1 MNTNT
6 NTLCY
11 MTIGFTDLV
20 SVNVDVAKWSV
31 QALKKINVNGEPSM
45 VVGRPGVDQE
55 VFEDDGRTLII
66 PVPDT
71 CPKVYAVINEL
82 NKVTL
87 MLADEY

>member
-1 MNTNT
+1 MNTNI
-6 NTLCY
+6 NSLCF
-11 MTIGFTDLV
+11 MIKRFIDLV
-20 SVNVDVAKWSV
+20 SINVDVAKWSV

-66 PVPDT
+66 PIPVT